1 MGLNCACPAAAT
13 LTGFKIPEC
22 LDDFGQVNKVMFQR
36 IFSAAGTKNKIAADP
51 DKKASWTP
59 LMSAADGTRVVITPY
74 VSNPTVTPGAKKTY
88 GGGNATPG
96 GAVKVIGMEPTT
108 FVAQFDSLPQSIIKI
123 LKKMMCEN
131 VGVYLINERGQ
142 IGCQALPTGAAS
154 ALEYYPIPVTGVF
167 VGDKAFGGLDNPD
180 TNPIEWSW
188 KPNWSDDFNVVVPT
202 DFLALDELA
211 NSETT

>member
-1 MGLNCACPAAAT
+1 MGLNCTCPAAPT

-22 LDDFGQVNKVMFQR
+22 LDDFGQVNKIMFQR
-36 IFSAAGTKNKIAADP
+36 VFSEAGVRNKIATP

-59 LMSAADGTRVVITPY
+59 LMSAADSTRVVITPY

-96 GAVKVIGMEPTT
+96 GAVRVIGAEPTT
-108 FVAQFDSLPQSIIKI
+108 FTAQFDSLPQSIIKI

-131 VGVYLINERGQ
+131 VGVYLIDANGR
-142 IGCQALPTGAAS
+142 IGCEALPTGAAS
-154 ALEYYPIPVTGVF
+154 ALEYYPIPVTGLF
-167 VGDKAFGGLDNPD
+167 IGDKAFGGLDGPD
-180 TNPIEWSW
+180 TNAIEWSW
-188 KPNWSDDFNVVVPT
+188 KPNWSDNFAIVVPD
-202 DFLALDELA
+202 DFQALDDIV